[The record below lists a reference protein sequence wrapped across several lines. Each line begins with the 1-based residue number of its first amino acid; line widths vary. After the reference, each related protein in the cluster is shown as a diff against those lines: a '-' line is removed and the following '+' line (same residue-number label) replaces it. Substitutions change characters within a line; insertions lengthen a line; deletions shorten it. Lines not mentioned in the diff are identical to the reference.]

1 MHLLIIILHREDLLD
16 EVLSGLVE
24 MEITGAAVLDGTSEE
39 HVLSEDVPIFA
50 GLFQTTGGAGQT
62 RTILAS
68 VPDRAI
74 LPPLVAHLEE
84 VGVDLRDPE
93 VGRLFALPV
102 DFYHGP
108 DAGTCG

>member
-1 MHLLIIILHREDLLD
+1 MHLLIIILYREDLLD

-39 HVLSEDVPIFA
+39 RILSEDVPIFA
-50 GLFQTTGGAGQT
+50 GLFSTTGGTGHT

-68 VPDRAI
+68 VPDRSV

-93 VGRLFALPV
+93 VGKLFALPV

-108 DAGTCG
+108 DPETAG

>member
-1 MHLLIIILHREDLLD
+1 MHLLIIILHREELLD

-24 MEITGAAVLDGTSEE
+24 MEITGAVILDGTSEE
-39 HVLSEDVPIFA
+39 RVLSEDVPIFA
-50 GLFQTTGGAGQT
+50 GLFQTTGGTGHI

-68 VPDRAI
+68 VPDRGI
-74 LPPLVAHLEE
+74 LPSLVTHLEE

-93 VGRLFALPV
+93 VGHLFALPV

-108 DAGTCG
+108 DAGDAG